1 MRANHLDDLRL
12 GETGEGWRTEVRL
25 DAGTNLR
32 TIIPAIEA
40 DETAGLDSVGN
51 TIGTASALAIGAS
64 TNGFVNAAGDQ
75 DWYAVTMVAGES
87 YSFSLTGSTLQDP
100 YIELYDASGA
110 LIGFD
115 DDFGPGINSLLRWT
129 ATTSGTYYINAQA
142 FPASGGTGSYTLTAQ
157 TSAAASPLD
166 AIDYHYMMPT
176 TNIAVW
182 FSTPGYTNPTGDA
195 TLRSWT
201 TGEINAVMAALAT
214 YSAIAPLTFS
224 VAASQ
229 ATATWTFTLANLTG
243 NTLGYFA
250 VGSQYAAFDPTVS
263 NFTAGL
269 TPGGNSWTTIIHE
282 AGHGLGMAHPHDNG
296 AANYG
301 ANNSEVMQGV
311 TDAFNSVG
319 TFLLNQGVFTTMS
332 YNDGW
337 YSGFGVPPSNL
348 VGNQATPMALDI
360 ALIQQVYGIN
370 STTGLGNSTYT
381 LAPTNSA
388 YRSIWDNGGT
398 DTISYTGASSATIDL
413 RAATLLNAVGGGGYV
428 SFVQGVHGGWTIANG
443 VVIENATGG
452 NGNDTL
458 IGNSADNVLD
468 GGAGVD
474 TMQGGDG
481 NDTYAV
487 STLLD
492 VVVETP
498 SGGGAD
504 TVHSSAN
511 NYQLTANVENLTLL
525 GTTLNGGGN
534 ALNNIVI
541 GNAQNN
547 LIWGGDGNDTLD
559 PGAGVDV
566 MDGGNGDDIYYVD
579 AAGETTYESSALGGT
594 DTVYASVEVSLAANI
609 ENLILLGAAINGG
622 GNGLHNTITGNANSN
637 LIWGLEGNDWLD
649 GAGGADQMD
658 GGNGDDTYVV
668 DNASD
673 VTWEGS
679 ALGGI
684 DTVRAS
690 LSWILGTNL
699 EYLTLLTGASYGG
712 GNSLNNVIIGT
723 SADNLI
729 WGADG
734 DDILDGGL
742 GADAMDGGNGN
753 DFYIVDNN
761 NDFVYEASALG
772 GADTV
777 VSSDSY
783 ILGAN
788 VEVLSITGSAYY
800 AGGNSANNYI
810 VGNAGANLLWGAD
823 GNDTLDGGTG
833 ADAMDGGN
841 GDDTY
846 IVDNS
851 GDVTYEASALGGI
864 DTVESSVNRTLAA
877 NLENLKLTGS
887 AAINGA
893 GNSSNNIITGN
904 GAANV
909 LTGGAGDDSFVFN
922 TALGPSNV
930 DTIADFNVAND
941 TIHLSTAIFTGI
953 GGTGVLSAAAFHIG
967 AAAADASDRIIYDSA
982 TGALYYDADGNGGGA
997 AIQFATL
1004 ATGLALTNDDF
1015 LGFGP

>member
-1 MRANHLDDLRL
+1 MRANHSDDLRL

-32 TIIPAIEA
+32 TIIPAVEA

-51 TIGTASALAIGAS
+51 TTGTASALAIGAS

-370 STTGLGNSTYT
+370 STTGLGNSTYA

-428 SFVQGVHGGWTIANG
+428 SFVQGIHGGWTIANG

-498 SGGGAD
+498 SGGAD
-504 TVHSSAN
+504 TVRSSID
-511 NYQLTANVENLTLL
+511 NYQLGTNVENLVLL
-525 GTTLNGGGN
+525 GGAVTGRGN
-534 ALNNIVI
+534 AL
-541 GNAQNN
+541 
-547 LIWGGDGNDTLD
+547 
-559 PGAGVDV
+559 
-566 MDGGNGDDIYYVD
+566 
-579 AAGETTYESSALGGT
+579 
-594 DTVYASVEVSLAANI
+594 ANTMT
-609 ENLILLGAAINGG
+609 
-622 GNGLHNTITGNANSN
+622 GNGLSNA
-637 LIWGLEGNDWLD
+637 L
-649 GAGGADQMD
+649 
-658 GGNGDDTYVV
+658 
-668 DNASD
+668 
-673 VTWEGS
+673 
-679 ALGGI
+679 LGF
-684 DTVRAS
+684 A
-690 LSWILGTNL
+690 
-699 EYLTLLTGASYGG
+699 
-712 GNSLNNVIIGT
+712 
-723 SADNLI
+723 
-729 WGADG
+729 
-734 DDILDGGL
+734 
-742 GADAMDGGNGN
+742 
-753 DFYIVDNN
+753 
-761 NDFVYEASALG
+761 
-772 GADTV
+772 
-777 VSSDSY
+777 
-783 ILGAN
+783 
-788 VEVLSITGSAYY
+788 
-800 AGGNSANNYI
+800 
-810 VGNAGANLLWGAD
+810 
-823 GNDTLDGGTG
+823 GNDTLDGGVGADYLAGGTDDDIYYIDTSSDNVVENVGEGNDTVVASVAYAMTLNVETLYLAGSVLYGVGNSQNNIIFANSANNELQGLGGNDTLYGGDGVDLLYGQDGDDNLFGEGGGDALVGGDGSDSLVGG
-833 ADAMDGGN
+833 ADADYMAGGIGN
-841 GDDTY
+841 DY
-846 IVDNS
+846 YYVDNS
-851 GDVTYEASALGGI
+851 GDNPVEQSGEGSDVIFASVSYAMTLNTEIMYLTGAVPYGVGNTQDNVIYGNAAFNELQGLAGNDTLYGGDSDDLLYGQDGNDFLYGEIGADALVGGDGNDVLDGGVGI
-864 DTVESSVNRTLAA
+864 DYL
-877 NLENLKLTGS
+877 L
-887 AAINGA
+887 
-893 GNSSNNIITGN
+893 
-904 GAANV
+904 
-909 LTGGAGDDSFVFN
+909 GGAGDDAYYIDNGSDFAAESAAGGNDTIYASVNYTATANVENLILIGSALYANGNSENN
-922 TALGPSNV
+922 TLTGNALGNEIRGFDGN
-930 DTIADFNVAND
+930 DTIIGGGATDFLYGGAGADTFVYQAASDAAPPSLDAIMDFQIGVDHIDLTAVRTGAND
-941 TIHLSTAIFTGI
+941 TFFFTTN
-953 GGTGVLSAAAFHIG
+953 GGNTFLHVDLGGNGSDDLLINIYQTTGVTNP
-967 AAAADASDRIIYDSA
+967 DIIW
-982 TGALYYDADGNGGGA
+982 
-997 AIQFATL
+997 
-1004 ATGLALTNDDF
+1004 
-1015 LGFGP
+1015 GP